1 MGIDILFSKTVFSWW
16 NNIISWI
23 ILREMYSRWKGE
35 YHSDLWT
42 RTLTIWIYKYMCLG
56 INSYLYL
63 TAAWE
68 WKKQFTIYENKFK
81 YLYMLL
87 GFLLEFALSLG
98 VARKELR
105 TRGTFVHTN
114 TCSESYCAPIL
125 WMETTSD
132 CFFFVFVGTFIKSA
146 ILLPLYFLI
155 DRKTDLNITPN
166 QLGIT
171 LAGIP
176 LKFTEY
182 LIVITLNVLKQ
193 KWPKNCSI
201 SMSDSSNIMLST
213 ESD

>member
-23 ILREMYSRWKGE
+23 ISREMYSRWNGE

-42 RTLTIWIYKYMCLG
+42 RTLTIWIYKYMYLG

-68 WKKQFTIYENKFK
+68 WKKQFKIYENKFK

-125 WMETTSD
+125 WMETTND

-213 ESD
+213 ECD

>member
-23 ILREMYSRWKGE
+23 ILREMYSRWKAE

-42 RTLTIWIYKYMCLG
+42 RTLTIWIYKYMYLG

-68 WKKQFTIYENKFK
+68 WKKQFKIYENKFK

-105 TRGTFVHTN
+105 TRGTLFTLTPVRKAIVRRFYEWKRRMIAFSLFSWVHSLN
-114 TCSESYCAPIL
+114 QQYFCRF
-125 WMETTSD
+125 TSWLT
-132 CFFFVFVGTFIKSA
+132 GKRI
-146 ILLPLYFLI
+146 
-155 DRKTDLNITPN
+155 
-166 QLGIT
+166 
-171 LAGIP
+171 
-176 LKFTEY
+176 
-182 LIVITLNVLKQ
+182 
-193 KWPKNCSI
+193 WI
-201 SMSDSSNIMLST
+201 SRRIN
-213 ESD
+213 